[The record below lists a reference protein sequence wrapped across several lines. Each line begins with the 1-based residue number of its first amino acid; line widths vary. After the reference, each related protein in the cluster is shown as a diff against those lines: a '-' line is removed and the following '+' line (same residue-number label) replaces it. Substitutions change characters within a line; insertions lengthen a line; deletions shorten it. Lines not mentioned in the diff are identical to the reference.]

1 MSDRAVVLDSG
12 PLGLLAHPRLRAAIE
27 SRVAE
32 WIEAEI
38 AVVVPEIAYYEVRR
52 ELVRLGSQ
60 IQLERLDEL
69 TRDLVYAAI
78 TTPIIIRA
86 TGLWAA
92 VRQQGRPTAD
102 PKALDGGV
110 ILAATAIEISESGTQ
125 VVVASGNVAHLS
137 RFVVARNWIEIP
149 TGIWDWAQG

>member
-1 MSDRAVVLDSG
+1 MTGRAVVLDSG
-12 PLGLLAHPRLRAAIE
+12 PLGLLAHPRQHVAIE

-32 WIEAEI
+32 WIEAGI
-38 AVVVPEIAYYEVRR
+38 AVIIPEIAYYEVRR

-60 IQLERLDEL
+60 IHLERLDEL
-69 TRDLVYAAI
+69 TRDLTYAAI

-102 PKALDGGV
+102 PKALDGDV
-110 ILAATAIEISESGTQ
+110 ILAATAIEISETGTR
-125 VVVASGNVAHLS
+125 VVVASSNVAHLS
-137 RFVVARNWIEIP
+137 RFVDARGWERIP
-149 TGIWDWAQG
+149 YGAWEEFSP